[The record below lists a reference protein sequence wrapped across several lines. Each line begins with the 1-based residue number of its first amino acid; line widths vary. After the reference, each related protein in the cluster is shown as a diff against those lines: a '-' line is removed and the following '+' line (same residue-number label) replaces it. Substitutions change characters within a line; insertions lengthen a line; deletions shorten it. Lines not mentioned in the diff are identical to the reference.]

1 MGESKHYKFILE
13 ISVIL
18 VPIDMEEEKSI
29 GFSCDC
35 MSKTNNAG
43 AI

>member
-1 MGESKHYKFILE
+1 MGESKHYKLILE